1 MSGPGIVVACPAKL
15 NLALSVGPRVV
26 RPGHPHDG
34 LHPVASWMTALTF
47 GDTLRLERVDERVGE
62 GVALPAEGALRV
74 GFVGEAAG
82 RYAVDW
88 PVESD
93 LAWRAWR
100 AVEGHV
106 GRALPARVNIDKRI
120 PPGAGLGGGSSDAA
134 GMIVALDRAF
144 RLGLDDA
151 AVLDL
156 ARPLGSDVA
165 FAVAALRHGASALVT
180 GVGDVVEV
188 LPRRGPLHVVLV
200 LPPFGCATPAV
211 YRAFD
216 ELAVDAPA
224 ADARRVRHLATI
236 TPLHPADLFNDLAAP
251 AARVEPRLGRLLRD
265 LRGATDH
272 PVHVTGSG
280 AAVFLL
286 ARDEEAARALA
297 GVVEPVAGG
306 AGVGVVVT
314 RTVG

>member
-1 MSGPGIVVACPAKL
+1 MSGPGVVVACPAKL
-15 NLALSVGPRVV
+15 NLALSVGARVV

-34 LHPVASWMTALTF
+34 LHPIASWMTALTF
-47 GDTLRLERVDERVGE
+47 GDTLRLERVDGGAGEVGGAGAGE
-62 GVALPAEGALRV
+62 ALRV
-74 GFVGEAAG
+74 SFEGEATG
-82 RYAVDW
+82 RYTVDW

-106 GRALPARVNIDKRI
+106 GRALPARVSIEKRI

-144 RLGLDDA
+144 GLGLDDA
-151 AVLDL
+151 AMREL
-156 ARPLGSDVA
+156 ALPLGSDVA

-216 ELAVDAPA
+216 ELALDAPA
-224 ADARRVRHLATI
+224 ADAQRVRYLATI

-265 LRGATDH
+265 LRGATGH

-286 ARDEEAARALA
+286 ATDEVGARRLATTLAPAAREAR
-297 GVVEPVAGG
+297 
-306 AGVGVVVT
+306 VVVT
-314 RTVG
+314 RTLG